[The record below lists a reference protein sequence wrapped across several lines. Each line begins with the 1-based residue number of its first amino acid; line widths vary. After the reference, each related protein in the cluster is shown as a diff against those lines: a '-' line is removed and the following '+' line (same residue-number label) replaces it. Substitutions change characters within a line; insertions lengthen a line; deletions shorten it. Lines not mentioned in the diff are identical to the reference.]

1 MMNVPVFFN
10 FHVLPFFSPTFFY
23 ICDLW
28 FEDEVGVRL
37 QYAVKSFSAVMT
49 FDKQLATG
57 KIFRYTYFNKLLQY

>member
-1 MMNVPVFFN
+1 MMNVPVFLISTFCR
-10 FHVLPFFSPTFFY
+10 FFLQLFY

>member
-1 MMNVPVFFN
+1 MMNAPVFFN
-10 FHVLPFFSPTFFY
+10 FHVLPFFLQLFY